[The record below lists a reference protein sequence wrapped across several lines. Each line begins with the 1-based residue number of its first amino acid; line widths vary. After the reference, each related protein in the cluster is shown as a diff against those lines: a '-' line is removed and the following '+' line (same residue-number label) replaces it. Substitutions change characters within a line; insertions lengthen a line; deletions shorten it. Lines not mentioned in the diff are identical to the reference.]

1 MNLFIIQAIGRA
13 GLGEVARGAFP
24 FAVIMAATAV
34 LIWFWQ
40 DLVLYLPDNL

>member
-1 MNLFIIQAIGRA
+1 MNLFIIQATDRA
-13 GLGEVARGAFP
+13 RRGEVARGAFP

-40 DLVLYLPDNL
+40 DLVLYLPRNL